1 MQKKQATVGMKV
13 MRWNVGQAAAGLSCP
28 QQVHRISHIFAPLHT
43 PQYPSLKSVRQPL
56 KFSYP
61 SLHRDRALV
70 LATQSLPPP
79 TRLQAL
85 PLCLNRRLGR
95 APAPALACQQ
105 KQLLHRL
112 KAMLPTKLSF
122 TNAFKCNERLSMC
135 PPTVL
140 PPCSRCPQR
149 NKRAEAP

>member
-43 PQYPSLKSVRQPL
+43 PQYPSLKSMQKPL

-70 LATQSLPPP
+70 PATQSLPPP

-95 APAPALACQQ
+95 APAPVLACQK
-105 KQLLHRL
+105 KQHAHTHRL
-112 KAMLPTKLSF
+112 KAMLPLKPFF
-122 TNAFKCNERLSMC
+122 TNALPMC